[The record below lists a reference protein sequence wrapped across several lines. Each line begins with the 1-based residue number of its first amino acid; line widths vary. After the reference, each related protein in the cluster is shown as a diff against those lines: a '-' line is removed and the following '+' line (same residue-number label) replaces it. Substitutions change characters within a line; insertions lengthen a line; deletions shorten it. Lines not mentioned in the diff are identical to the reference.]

1 MKMQENRKVLS
12 DYVRVVLRKLGRVL
26 RNATLPDARLDA
38 AIAIFSAY
46 AIAISVCDLV
56 SVRDHHVFDIYFLFL
71 GWYQLVGHIT
81 KILRES
87 AFGATSR
94 QERLAPWI
102 CNLSKQNGVT
112 VAQIITTVCYMAT
125 VRAYYVVLA
134 DAKYITPDS
143 WTSFVLE
150 LCAIVFIAIR
160 LFRTIMARVSRKK

>member
-1 MKMQENRKVLS
+1 MLRIGQVLS
-12 DYVRVVLRKLGRVL
+12 DFVRIVLQKLGRVL
-26 RNATLPDARLDA
+26 RNATQLDARLDA
-38 AIAIFSAY
+38 AIAILSAY

-56 SVRDHHVFDIYFLFL
+56 SVRNHHVFDIFFLFL

-87 AFGATSR
+87 AFGATSH

-125 VRAYYVVLA
+125 VRTYYAVLA
-134 DAKYITPDS
+134 DANYTTPDS

-150 LCAIVFIAIR
+150 LCAIMFIAIR
-160 LFRTIMARVSRKK
+160 LFRTIMARASRKK

>member
-1 MKMQENRKVLS
+1 MQKNRKVLS
-12 DYVRVVLRKLGRVL
+12 DYVRVVLQKLGRVL

-38 AIAIFSAY
+38 WIAILSAY

-56 SVRDHHVFDIYFLFL
+56 AVRNHHVFDIFFLFL

-87 AFGATSR
+87 AFGATSS

-102 CNLSKQNGVT
+102 CNLSKQTYGAT

-125 VRAYYVVLA
+125 IRAYYVVLA
-134 DAKYITPDS
+134 NAKYITPDS

-150 LCAIVFIAIR
+150 LCAIMFIAIR